1 MASNNLNVN
10 LPSTHFPMEGK
21 MLEGKQDEILQRW
34 QAMDIYRTI
43 LEDRRD
49 AHLFILHDGP
59 PFLRGE
65 MNIGVGFNK
74 VLKDIVAKFWTMNGR
89 RVPFVPGW
97 DCHGLPIESDV
108 LEEAKKQ
115 HTELSPAEVRTE
127 CATVA
132 GKYIR
137 SQKEQFQRLGVFAD
151 WDKPYLTMA
160 AIYEATVLETL
171 SEIVEK
177 GYVYR
182 DRGPINW
189 CSRCESVLADAEIEN
204 SDGKRFCVRC
214 GAIVEIK
221 EMLHWFVRV
230 DHIEQGL
237 TKTLRQRAL
246 DELETIRWF
255 PSNSSARIHNMI
267 KERPDWRISRQRF
280 WGVPIPSFH
289 CLDCG
294 NDILDPKIIR
304 HIRDSVALE
313 GSDVW
318 FSSTAAAL
326 LPSGYKCNR
335 CSGARF
341 EKGADIL
348 DGWFESGTSWRAA
361 LIADHRLNFP
371 ADLCIEGND
380 QHRGWFQLSLLTSLI
395 VKNRAPFASLLTHG
409 FLLNSKRRRM
419 SQLQRDYVSLR
430 TALENVPTDLIRLYF
445 VWNKNYDQDI
455 PLSIPAIL
463 ELEPVYRTFR
473 NCFRYLLGN
482 LNDYIPQEH
491 TIPLT
496 QLDGIDQW
504 IICKL
509 HRSINEVTRFFENYQ
524 FKEAV
529 ESIFNFCQND
539 LNRTYFEIVKD
550 RLYNE
555 AAKSDARRKAQTAM
569 HSVLVALCKMLS
581 PVLVYTSEEVWQ
593 LCPGHLD
600 CASVHLSLWPKPYG
614 GLMNSLPKAET
625 LEETS
630 RVEEE
635 FGRLL
640 QLRAVLQPQFENAR
654 HNKLIGETIDATVV
668 LFALPQSLMSNSY
681 LREHLQEIRDVLCVS
696 ELAVAARPEG
706 LTPLS
711 EFPGIYFSITRCSHP
726 YCMRCRRYDESV
738 GIDQNNPAFCHRCI
752 VADEEQQ
759 SIIPGRPTFKIT
771 EQTSPVEIANYL
783 RERDIRRVAILQSET
798 GCNAYYFDLP
808 SHSVKTDRIL
818 QPLADFVLQH
828 PDFKQHAAILLGLG
842 EHTDVLFGIG
852 IHQLTHGTPL
862 GGTREFSYPN
872 VGELIENLLRLSYGM
887 SVKNAI
893 GQLPHGGGKSI
904 IDTCGHDFKVH
915 REFRRHVYRDFGQF
929 TASLY
934 GRYICAEDMNNTNA
948 DTREMLAFC
957 RHVMCLPESVGG
969 SGNPSRFTALVA
981 WLAARA
987 GWKFLTGKDSLE
999 GAVVAIQGIGNVG
1012 SILVEILAEG
1022 EPGIKKILV
1031 ADAVD
1036 EQINTAERKLH
1047 RRGKT
1052 SLLERRAAYDP
1063 GCHQSRTKGQES
1075 ANTYILYT
1083 DCDILIPVAVGKV
1096 ITPENV
1102 DCLNCKLIVPI
1113 ANNVY
1118 SNNDILARKL
1128 FDAGIVDVVENNV
1141 NWGGATVAASELF
1154 GYDEDN
1160 VINWC
1165 FRKVYSETIALLNEA
1180 KQKNQPPW
1188 EIIKQRA
1195 TENMQKAHP
1204 IVAEL
1209 RKYEF
1214 IGDVSREF
1222 QTWIKKK
1229 WLPNKYSIDPDLY
1242 AAEVVK
1248 SWQETNSE
1256 LNA

>member
-10 LPSTHFPMEGK
+10 LPSTPFPMEGK
-21 MLEGKQDEILQRW
+21 MLQGKQDEIMQLW

-49 AHLFILHDGP
+49 AQPFILHDGP
-59 PFLRGE
+59 PFTSGE

-74 VLKDIVAKFWTMNGR
+74 TLKDIVAKFQTMNGK

-115 HTELSPAEVRTE
+115 HTELSPSEIRDR
-127 CATVA
+127 CATNA

-151 WDKPYLTMA
+151 WDRPYQTMA
-160 AIYEATVLETL
+160 ANYEATVLETL

-182 DRGPINW
+182 DRGPTNW

-204 SDGKRFCVRC
+204 VDGKDSCVRC

-221 EMLHWFVRV
+221 KMLQWFVRV

-255 PSNSSARIHNMI
+255 PVNSRTRIHNMI

-304 HIRDSVALE
+304 HIRDMVSPD

-326 LPSGYKCNR
+326 LPSGYTCDR
-335 CSGARF
+335 CSGARL
-341 EKGADIL
+341 EKGIDIL
-348 DGWFESGTSWRAA
+348 DGWFESGTSWRAV
-361 LIADHRLNFP
+361 LIADHRLHRPEFS

-380 QHRGWFQLSLLTSLI
+380 QHRGWFQMSLLTSVI
-395 VKNRAPFASLLTHG
+395 VKNRAPFTALLTHG
-409 FLLNSKRRRM
+409 FVLNSKRRRM
-419 SQLQRDYVSLR
+419 SRLQGDYVSLR
-430 TALENVPTDLIRLYF
+430 TALEHVPVDLIRLYF

-455 PLSIPAIL
+455 PLSIPAML

-491 TIPLT
+491 NIPLV
-496 QLDGIDQW
+496 QLEGIDQW

-509 HRSINEVTRFFENYQ
+509 HRLINEVTSRFENYQ

-529 ESIFNFCQND
+529 ESISNFCQND
-539 LNRTYFEIVKD
+539 LNRIYFEIVKD

-555 AAKSDARRKAQTAM
+555 AAQSLARRKAQTAM
-569 HSVLVALCKMLS
+569 HSVLVALGKMLA
-581 PVLVYTSEEVWQ
+581 PVLVYTSEEAWQ

-600 CASVHLSLWPKPYG
+600 CASVHLSLWPKSSG
-614 GLMNSLPKAET
+614 GLMNSLPKAEA
-625 LEETS
+625 LEEK
-630 RVEEE
+630 
-635 FGRLL
+635 FGHLL
-640 QLRAVLQPQFENAR
+640 QLRSALQPQFENAR

-668 LFALPQSLMSNSY
+668 LFATPQSLLSNSY
-681 LREHLQEIRDVLCVS
+681 LHEHLQAIRDVLCVS
-696 ELAVAARPEG
+696 ELAVAARSEG

-711 EFPGIYFSITRCSHP
+711 EFPGIYFSIVKCSHS

-738 GIDQNNPAFCHRCI
+738 GSDQENPAFCHRCI
-752 VADEEQQ
+752 AANKEQQ
-759 SIIPGRPTFKIT
+759 SVIPQKQAFNIT
-771 EQTSPVEIANYL
+771 EYTSPVEISKYL
-783 RERDIRRVAILQSET
+783 KARDIRRVAILRDEA
-798 GCNAYYFDLP
+798 GCRAYYFHFP
-808 SHSVKTDRIL
+808 SHSVKPDAAL
-818 QPLADFVLQH
+818 QPLADFVVQH
-828 PDFKQHAAILLGLG
+828 LDFKQHSAILLGLG

-852 IHQLTHGTPL
+852 IHQLIHGTPL
-862 GGTREFSYPN
+862 GGTREFSYSSI
-872 VGELIENLLRLSYGM
+872 GELIENLLRLSYGM

-893 GQLPHGGGKSI
+893 GQLPYGGGKSI

-1012 SILVEILAEG
+1012 AILVEILAEG

-1031 ADAVD
+1031 ADTVD
-1036 EQINTAERKLH
+1036 EQINTATRKLH
-1047 RRGKT
+1047 RRGKA
-1052 SLLERRAAYDP
+1052 SLLERRNAYDP
-1063 GCHQSRTKGQES
+1063 GSHQSRSNNQES
-1075 ANTYILYT
+1075 LDTYILYS

-1096 ITPENV
+1096 INPENV

-1118 SNNDILARKL
+1118 SNNDLVAQKL

-1141 NWGGATVAASELF
+1141 NWGGATAAASELL

-1160 VINWC
+1160 LIDWC
-1165 FRKVYSETIALLNEA
+1165 YRKVYSETLALLEEA
-1180 KQKNQPPW
+1180 KQKALPPW
-1188 EIIKQRA
+1188 EIIKQLA

-1204 IVAEL
+1204 IVAES

-1214 IGDVSREF
+1214 IGDVSKDF
-1222 QTWIKKK
+1222 QAWIKEK
-1229 WLPNKYSIDPDLY
+1229 WLPKQYSIDPDLF

-1248 SWQETNSE
+1248 R
-1256 LNA
+1256 ARD